1 MTAEGTIDCNTQG
14 EGGEKVRGLVRGE
27 GGVDG
32 EVVKGTWRVMG
43 KGEAKKRSEGYVGRL
58 PGI

>member
-1 MTAEGTIDCNTQG
+1 M
-14 EGGEKVRGLVRGE
+14 RGE

-43 KGEAKKRSEGYVGRL
+43 KGEAKKGSEGYVGRL